1 MKTKFFSHLALAS
14 LTLVTL
20 TNCTET
26 SSSVSDVNDPT
37 GTILKGSLSKRMVL
51 DASKTYTLDGTF
63 MVQDGGILEIPAG
76 TTIKATKGFASY
88 LIVLQGGK
96 IYAEGTAEKPI
107 TFTADSPSAK
117 QGYWGGLII
126 NGKAPISGANA
137 SNNTALTEVDN
148 NLVYGG
154 NEVNDNSG
162 VLSYVKILYSGAR
175 SSAEVEHNG
184 LTLNGVG
191 NGTTIENLYIAE
203 ASDDA
208 VEFFG
213 GSVNITNLLAVNPDD
228 DMFDFTQGYTGTLNN
243 AYGVWEERYVSA
255 EEDPR
260 GIEADGNLDGKGPDH
275 FNQSNFKVSNMTIDV
290 RATGEQVYMHDAIKI
305 RRGAQAVVTNAL
317 VKGNGT
323 VKDLVDVTDK
333 KGLAHDATNISVTK
347 AVANCSNDLTS
358 ELVITKENGATETVS
373 CGATVNVAEGNTGA
387 DVSKFGW
394 TGYSF

>member
-1 MKTKFFSHLALAS
+1 MKTKIFSHLALVS
-14 LTLVTL
+14 LTLATL

-26 SSSVSDVNDPT
+26 TSSVSDINDPT
-37 GTILKGSLSKRMVL
+37 GTILKGSLAKRMVL

-63 MVQDGGILEIPAG
+63 TVKDGGVLEIPAG

-137 SNNTALTEVDN
+137 SSNTALTEVDN

-154 NEVNDNSG
+154 NEVGDNSG
-162 VLSYVKILYSGAR
+162 VLSYVKILYTGAR
-175 SSAEVEHNG
+175 SSAEIEHNG

-191 NGTTIENLYIAE
+191 NGTTIENVYIAE

-213 GSVNITNLLAVNPDD
+213 GTVNITNLLAVNPDD

-243 AYGVWEERYVSA
+243 AYGVWEEGYVSA

-275 FNQSNFKVSNMTIDV
+275 FNQSNFKVENMTIDV
-290 RATGEQVYMHDAIKI
+290 RATGDQVYMHDAIKI
-305 RRGAQAVVTNAL
+305 RRGAQAVITNAL
-317 VKGNGT
+317 VKGSGT

-333 KGLAHDATNISVTK
+333 KGLAQDATNIDVTK
-347 AVANCSNDLTS
+347 AVANCSNDLTA
-358 ELVITKENGATETVS
+358 ELVITNEQGNTESVS
-373 CGATVNVAEGNTGA
+373 SGATVTLSQGNVGA
-387 DVSKFGW
+387 DVTKFGW
-394 TGYSF
+394 TGYAF

>member
-14 LTLVTL
+14 LTLATL
-20 TNCTET
+20 SNCTET
-26 SSSVSDVNDPT
+26 SSSASDVKDPT

-51 DASKTYTLDGTF
+51 EASKTYTLDGTF
-63 MVQDGGILEIPAG
+63 TVQDGGILEIPAG

-126 NGKAPISGANA
+126 NGKAPISGSDA
-137 SNNTALTEVDN
+137 SFNTALTEVDN

-154 NEVNDNSG
+154 NEVGDNSG
-162 VLSYVKILYSGAR
+162 VLSYVKILYTGAR

-191 NGTTIENLYIAE
+191 NGTTIENIYIAE

-213 GSVNITNLLAVNPDD
+213 GSVNITNLLAVNTDD

-243 AYGVWEERYVSA
+243 AYGVWEEGYVSA

-275 FNQSNFKVSNMTIDV
+275 YNQSNFKVANMTIDV
-290 RATGEQVYMHDAIKI
+290 RATGDQVYMHDAIKV
-305 RRGAQAVVTNAL
+305 RRGAQATITNAL

-333 KGLAHDATNISVTK
+333 KGLAQDATNINVTK

-358 ELVITKENGATETVS
+358 ELVMTDDKGVTTTLSSEATVTVS
-373 CGATVNVAEGNTGA
+373 EGNTGA
-387 DVSKFGW
+387 DVTKFAW
-394 TGYSF
+394 TGFTF

>member
-14 LTLVTL
+14 LTLATL
-20 TNCTET
+20 SNCTET
-26 SSSVSDVNDPT
+26 SSSVSDVKDPT

-63 MVQDGGILEIPAG
+63 TVQDGGILEIPAG
-76 TTIKATKGFASY
+76 TTIMATKGFASY
-88 LIVLQGGK
+88 IIVLQGGK
-96 IYAEGTAEKPI
+96 IYAQGTAEQPI
-107 TFTADSPSAK
+107 TFTADNPNAK

-126 NGKAPISGANA
+126 NGKAPISGSNA
-137 SNNTALTEVDN
+137 SFNTALTEVDN
-148 NLVYGG
+148 NFVYGG
-154 NEVNDNSG
+154 SDVEDNSG
-162 VLSYVKILYSGAR
+162 VLSYVKLLYTGAR

-191 NGTTIENLYIAE
+191 NGTTIENIYIAE

-213 GSVNITNLLAVNPDD
+213 GSVNVTNLLAVNTDD

-243 AYGVWEERYVSA
+243 AYGVWQEGYVSA

-275 FNQSNFKVSNMTIDV
+275 YNQSNFKVENLTIDV

-305 RRGAQAVVTNAL
+305 RRGAQALITNAL
-317 VKGNGT
+317 VKGNGM
-323 VKDLVDVTDK
+323 VKDLIDVTDK
-333 KGLAHDATNISVTK
+333 KGLAKDGTRIDVTK

-358 ELVITKENGATETVS
+358 ELTLTNEQGDTQTVS
-373 CGATVNVAEGNTGA
+373 CKATVTVSDSNTGA
-387 DVSKFGW
+387 DVTKFGW